1 METLA
6 RATAQFSEGMMV
18 SDLREMTS
26 IGFINTLRENELIRI
41 TNAGQIRLTDKG
53 KIASRLGVK
62 NYLSLEKREKQ
73 YLEEELQNVR
83 NENRG
88 LFMIFGGM
96 LISLLFIIGFW
107 ILQLKGL

>member
-1 METLA
+1 METLE

-41 TNAGQIRLTDKG
+41 TNAGQIRLTEKG
-53 KIASRLGVK
+53 RIASKLGVK
-62 NYLSLEKREKQ
+62 NYLRLETAEKQ
-73 YLEEELQNVR
+73 FLEEELQNVR
-83 NENRG
+83 VENRG

-96 LISLLFIIGFW
+96 FVSLVLIIGFW
-107 ILQLKGL
+107 ILQLKGF